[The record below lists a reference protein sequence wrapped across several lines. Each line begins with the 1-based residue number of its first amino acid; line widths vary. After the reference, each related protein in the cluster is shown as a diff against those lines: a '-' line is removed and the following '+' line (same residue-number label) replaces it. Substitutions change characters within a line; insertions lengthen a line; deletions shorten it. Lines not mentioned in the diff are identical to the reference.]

1 VIGGG
6 DGTLDRWARRALTV
20 PAAVLAFASAWA
32 LSPLLLAAALAVDL
46 LRPRRLGA
54 LRGTVVLLL
63 YLLFEV
69 LGLAGILW
77 LVATGAVR
85 GDPERLHRFERW
97 WARSLLAVL
106 LRTFGMRLEVEGL
119 EAVAP
124 GPILV
129 FGNHASIADPLLS
142 ATLVEGRCGIR
153 LRYVAKRELVWDPC
167 IDLAGQYLP
176 YVFVRRGA
184 SDTPGDVARVQ
195 GLLAGLGPGDGILM
209 LPEGTRLTAAKRER
223 LLGGSEGPERALL
236 ARRLAHLLPP
246 RLGGMLGLFE
256 RNAGADVVF
265 MAHVGFDGVRGL
277 ADLWSGA
284 LVGRTV
290 RVAFWRRPWAGVPR
304 ETAGRVDWIHREWEE
319 LDAWVGRA
327 RAGVDHQ
334 R

>member
-1 VIGGG
+1 VIGTG
-6 DGTLDRWARRALTV
+6 DAPADRWARRAVTI
-20 PAAVLAFASAWA
+20 PAAILVFASAWA

-46 LRPRRLGA
+46 VRPRRLGA
-54 LRGTVVLLL
+54 LRGTAVLLL

-69 LGLAGILW
+69 LGLVGILW
-77 LVATGAVR
+77 LRATGAMR
-85 GDPERLHRFERW
+85 GDRDRLYRFERW
-97 WARSLLAVL
+97 WARALLGILVRA
-106 LRTFGMRLEVEGL
+106 FGMRLEVEGL

-129 FGNHASIADPLLS
+129 FGNHASMADPQLS
-142 ATLVEGRCGIR
+142 ATLVESRCGFH

-195 GLLAGLGPGDGILM
+195 GLLEGLGPADGVLM
-209 LPEGTRLTAAKRER
+209 LPEGTRLTAEKRER
-223 LLGGSEGPERALL
+223 LIGGSEGPERALL
-236 ARRLAHLLPP
+236 ARRLGHLLPP

-256 RNAGADVVF
+256 RNPGADVVF

-277 ADLWSGA
+277 ADLWGGA

-290 RVAFWRRPWAGVPR
+290 RVAFWRRRWAEVPR
-304 ETAGRVDWIHREWEE
+304 DTAARVDWIHREWEI

-327 RAGVDHQ
+327 RAAGS
-334 R
+334 

>member
-1 VIGGG
+1 M
-6 DGTLDRWARRALTV
+6 
-20 PAAVLAFASAWA
+20 
-32 LSPLLLAAALAVDL
+32 
-46 LRPRRLGA
+46 
-54 LRGTVVLLL
+54 
-63 YLLFEV
+63 
-69 LGLAGILW
+69 
-77 LVATGAVR
+77 
-85 GDPERLHRFERW
+85 
-97 WARSLLAVL
+97 L